1 MSKTM
6 AVHVRYIPLYISLLS
21 SAKQELEVT
30 IFRVVWGTRRRRLIF
45 RIRIWN
51 WTRPMHIHPEHVFRA
66 IGVLNR
72 PKQCEFRWQNINLF
86 GTQHHRRRCSSFL
99 WFCTCVLNLGTFRA
113 SFVPVICKTTTRND
127 QGLHILENISPF
139 GIELHHFIFSLS
151 KFLER

>member
-99 WFCTCVLNLGTFRA
+99 WFCTCVLNLGTFRTRHLQNNNVKWRSHYILWRTHLPLELNSVISYLAWA
-113 SFVPVICKTTTRND
+113 SF
-127 QGLHILENISPF
+127 
-139 GIELHHFIFSLS
+139 
-151 KFLER
+151 